1 MKNLK
6 YADSTNRFQLLM
18 STLLLI
24 MLAAF
29 FFSCKEKAEEIETDL
44 RPNILWIYLEDTAP
58 LLSSYGTTL
67 IATPHID
74 SLAQAGVLYKNAFM
88 PAPVCSAARSSIITG
103 TMATTFGAHN
113 HHSSRTKQSA
123 IPLPEN
129 LKTIPEVFKQAG
141 YFTFNNGKDDYN
153 FVYKR
158 SDLYSQEYKV
168 HPLYGKSGVHL
179 DLATLN
185 DKQPFFG
192 QIQLYGG
199 KEIFADSFKGNVKTP
214 VDRSKIKLPPYL
226 PDHPVIIEE
235 YANHLDVI
243 QLTDEKVGD
252 IITQLKDNNLLDNT
266 IVFFFSDHGMRIT
279 RNKQFLYDGGLH
291 VPLIIAD
298 FTKRNKNIPAG
309 TVNSDLINGLDLGT
323 SSLAL
328 ADIQIPN
335 TMEGKNMFGDAEK
348 REYVIS
354 TRDRCDFT
362 IDRIRSVRSKEY
374 KYIRNFMT
382 DRPYTQPTYMDIDGI
397 EFVQVMHKL
406 HKDAKLSPVQDRF
419 MSSER
424 PAEELYNLIEDP
436 FELNNLAA
444 NPEYSDVLKKYTD
457 VLDKWIVNTDDKGQY
472 PENEEGLKLML
483 GIWGENCINPEYGP
497 IKKKYPNLAGSL
509 FYLKSEPSKLIG
521 TSPVEDPLF
530 DMDLLRE

>member
-1 MKNLK
+1 MKTIK
-6 YADSTNRFQLLM
+6 YTNRTNRSKLLISSM
-18 STLLLI
+18 LLLF
-24 MLAAF
+24 LTVF
-29 FFSCKEKAEEIETDL
+29 FFSCKEKVQETETDL

-67 IATPHID
+67 IATPHLD
-74 SLAQAGVLYKNAFM
+74 SLAQVGVLYKNAIM
-88 PAPVCSAARSSIITG
+88 PAPVCSAIRSSIITG
-103 TMATTFGAHN
+103 TMATTLGAHN

-123 IPLPEN
+123 IRLPHN

-158 SDLYSQEYKV
+158 SDLYSQAYKV

-199 KEIFADSFKGNVKTP
+199 KEIFAKSFKENVKTP

-226 PDHPVIIEE
+226 PDHPTIIEE
-235 YANHLDVI
+235 YANHLDAI
-243 QLTDEKVGD
+243 QITDEKVGD
-252 IITQLKDNNLLDNT
+252 IITKLKDSNLLDNT

-309 TVNSDLINGLDLGT
+309 TVNTDLINGLDLGT

-328 ADIQIPN
+328 AGIQIPN
-335 TMEGKNMFGDAEK
+335 TMEGKNMFGDVE
-348 REYVIS
+348 RDYVIS
-354 TRDRCDFT
+354 ARDRCDFT

-374 KYIRNFMT
+374 KYIRNFMI
-382 DRPYTQPTYMDIDGI
+382 DRPYTQPTYMDVNEV
-397 EFVQVMHKL
+397 EFVKVMHKL
-406 HKDAKLSPVQDRF
+406 QEDESLNPVQARF
-419 MSSER
+419 MSNDR
-424 PAEELYNLIEDP
+424 PVEELYAINEDP
-436 FELNNLAA
+436 YELKNLAA
-444 NPEYSDVLKKYTD
+444 NPEYGGVLGEYAR
-457 VLDKWIVNTDDKGQY
+457 VLDQWILETDDKGQY
-472 PENEEGLKLML
+472 PEDEEGLKFML
-483 GIWGENCINPEYGP
+483 GIWGKHAVNPEYDP

-509 FYLKSEPSKLIG
+509 FYLKSEPSKLIDS
-521 TSPVEDPLF
+521 SPEVDPLI
-530 DMDLLRE
+530 DMDRLRE

>member
-1 MKNLK
+1 MKPMQNANKSNRLK
-6 YADSTNRFQLLM
+6 FLISTMLPVLL
-18 STLLLI
+18 
-24 MLAAF
+24 AVF
-29 FFSCKEKAEEIETDL
+29 FFSCKEKAQEIETDL

-123 IPLPEN
+123 IPLPDN
-129 LKTIPEVFKQAG
+129 LKTIPEVFINAG

-168 HPLYGKSGVHL
+168 HPLYGKSGVHI

-199 KEIFADSFKGNVKTP
+199 KEIFSDSFKDNIKTP

-226 PDHPVIIEE
+226 PDHPAIIEE
-235 YANHLDVI
+235 YANHLDAI
-243 QLTDEKVGD
+243 QITDEKVGD
-252 IITQLKDNNLLDNT
+252 IISQLKDNNLLDNT

-335 TMEGKNMFGDAEK
+335 TMEGKNMLGDADK

-382 DRPYTQPTYMDIDGI
+382 DRPYTQPTYMDVDGI

-406 HKDAKLSPVQDRF
+406 HMDAKLSPVQDRF

-424 PAEELYNLIEDP
+424 PDEELYNLIEDP

-444 NPEYSDVLKKYTD
+444 NPEYSDLLKKYAD

-483 GIWGENCINPEYGP
+483 GIWGENCINPEYDL